1 MKKIIVF
8 LMAAIMCVGFFSC
21 RESSVDKSKKEVA
34 TEATTVKEVDLQAF
48 YISLR
53 TKYKT
58 TLDNSCWKFD
68 SLVFYNGQSTIGF
81 TMLTE
86 NTIGEFTV
94 DEANTYFDM
103 IDEITDFIDK
113 NQQALIGGTIKE
125 TEFANMYYI
134 STQKEE

>member
-21 RESSVDKSKKEVA
+21 RESSVDKS
-34 TEATTVKEVDLQAF
+34 
-48 YISLR
+48 
-53 TKYKT
+53 
-58 TLDNSCWKFD
+58 N
-68 SLVFYNGQSTIGF
+68 GF

-134 STQKEE
+134 RAKKEE